1 MSPARD
7 ISLMVW
13 LIVFYLFAQYA
24 SANLNMPTLE
34 MNYIVWAQDEQ
45 FFLTTK
51 DVFMI
56 VGAIFLATEMYKGA
70 TIGMPSIVGSVVS
83 FVAIISFIVMFLTWD
98 KVHTT
103 EFLLLIIM
111 ALLDVIGKLVTL
123 SKK

>member
-13 LIVFYLFAQYA
+13 LILFYLFAQYA

-51 DVFMI
+51 DVFI
-56 VGAIFLATEMYKGA
+56 IIGVIFLATEMYKGA
-70 TIGMPSIVGSVVS
+70 TVGMPNIIGSVIS
-83 FVAIISFIVMFLTWD
+83 LVAIISFIIMFITWD

-103 EFLLLIIM
+103 EFLFLIIM